1 MKKVPLFQP
10 FKDIHTGFETLTAII
25 ERIDNGDD
33 AKATKYQ
40 MILWAVQFHQTY
52 KEHISKLYDCWANG
66 EEDVFKVQ
74 DDEFVIKKE
83 GES

>member
-1 MKKVPLFQP
+1 MFQP

-52 KEHISKLYDCWANG
+52 SEHISKLYDRWANG
-66 EEDVFKVQ
+66 EEDDDDVIKVQ